1 MPPGTPGAGAERTA
15 GLPTPPGGAPGTAA
29 RAACASL
36 FRGLARGV
44 ALRRGNER
52 GSQDYLGGGLARGF
66 GNATH
71 ARPPR
76 LGIDLQT
83 EPKPC

>member
-1 MPPGTPGAGAERTA
+1 MPPGTPGAFQERTA
-15 GLPTPPGGAPGTAA
+15 GLPRPPGGAPGTGA
-29 RAACASL
+29 RAACA
-36 FRGLARGV
+36 RLARGL

-52 GSQDYLGGGLARGF
+52 GAQDYLGGGLARGS
-66 GNATH
+66 GNATR